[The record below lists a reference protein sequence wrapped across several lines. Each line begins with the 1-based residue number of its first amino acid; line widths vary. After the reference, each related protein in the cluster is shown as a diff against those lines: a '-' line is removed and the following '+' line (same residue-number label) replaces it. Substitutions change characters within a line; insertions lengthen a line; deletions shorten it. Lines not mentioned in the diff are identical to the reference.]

1 MNFSTYLQGIIAG
14 YVRGSDFPTPPAS
27 LEIAL
32 SASDPLADGTGLTE
46 PSAADGYERQ
56 TITLAPSVAT
66 VGAGVSAFNNAPI
79 VFGPVANNAWPTVT
93 HVAIF
98 DNSGNMLMHGE
109 LNVQRTSPVGD
120 ELPMAVNALQVQ
132 TASYFGHYFGQMIIE
147 WIRGVPAPTAPT
159 STELGLSLT
168 DPLEDGSTLDEPTL
182 GYTRQVIT
190 FAAPSATAT
199 GTPIVSEGPYIFGPA
214 DTNWGLI
221 TYGVVFTNSGD
232 ILIKA
237 CSHSTERCT
246 KRFFCR
252 AVWGSDN
259 SFFVRSK

>member
-1 MNFSTYLQGIIAG
+1 MDFSTYLQGIIAG
-14 YVRGSDFPTPPAS
+14 YVRGSDFPAPPTS

-32 SASDPLADGTGLTE
+32 SASDPLADGSGLTE
-46 PSAADGYERQ
+46 PAASDGYARQ
-56 TITLAPSVAT
+56 TVTLDPSVAT
-66 VGAGVSAFNNAPI
+66 VGAGVSAFNNAPV
-79 VFGPVANNAWPTVT
+79 VFGPVVNNAWPTVT

-120 ELPMAVNALQVQ
+120 ELPMAVNALQIQ

-147 WIRGVPAPTAPT
+147 WMRGTAAPTAPA
-159 STELGLSLT
+159 STQLGLSLT
-168 DPLEDGSTLDEPTL
+168 DPSEDGTTLDEPTL

-190 FAAPSATAT
+190 FAAPTASLT

-221 TYGVVFTNSGD
+221 THGVVFTPAGE
-232 ILIKA
+232 ILIKGPVA
-237 CSHSTERCT
+237 IQRNVVQNDS
-246 KRFFCR
+246 F
-252 AVWGSDN
+252 AVPYGALTILFS
-259 SFFVRSK
+259 